1 MKNEEKEFEEI
12 FNMSEAEIDK
22 ELIKLGYNPKKI
34 EEESHLSKLA
44 QKIISSMGARI
55 KELESQLAKKFLQ
68 PDVSGSLPLEEMLN
82 EFPDNRPLYHDS
94 GSWQIRSDNMEDVLY
109 QQATNESFYNF
120 IKRCYE
126 KENKLMDL
134 GQ

>member
-1 MKNEEKEFEEI
+1 MDLEKLRLTQMIAGELAVVENLRRMGLVPDNGE
-12 FNMSEAEIDK
+12 SEANK
-22 ELIKLGYNPKKI
+22 
-34 EEESHLSKLA
+34 
-44 QKIISSMGARI
+44 ISSNP
-55 KELESQLAKKFLQ
+55 LLA
-68 PDVSGSLPLEEMLN
+68 VSLPLEEMLN
-82 EFPDNRPLYHDS
+82 ELPDNRPLYMDS

-109 QQATNESFYNF
+109 QQATNESLYNF